1 MYEPEGVKIFRCP
14 SPIYFANIG
23 FFKQKLID
31 AVRFKNNFFEC
42 LGMKCFLVSVKVTD
56 FLDVESELCQCLVY
70 MP

>member
-31 AVRFKNNFFEC
+31 AVRFEGLFNFFF
-42 LGMKCFLVSVKVTD
+42 KKFYWVSENEMSV
-56 FLDVESELCQCLVY
+56 L
-70 MP
+70 